1 MAKGAGT
8 ASERAVNNQTE
19 EVGGRS
25 RKEGKE
31 SGKEE
36 EDDRG
41 VVGGGVRPRKWG
53 ERGRERGAEGRAGW
67 PPHNSKAGIGGDE
80 E

>member
-8 ASERAVNNQTE
+8 ASERAVNNQTG

-25 RKEGKE
+25 REEEKE

-36 EDDRG
+36 EDDG
-41 VVGGGVRPRKWG
+41 GVGGGGVGPSKWE

-67 PPHNSKAGIGGDE
+67 PPHNSKADVGCDE

>member
-8 ASERAVNNQTE
+8 ASERPVNNQTG

-25 RKEGKE
+25 REEEKE

-36 EDDRG
+36 EDEGG
-41 VVGGGVRPRKWG
+41 VVGGDGPGK
-53 ERGRERGAEGRAGW
+53 
-67 PPHNSKAGIGGDE
+67 
-80 E
+80 

>member
-8 ASERAVNNQTE
+8 ASERAVNNQTG

-25 RKEGKE
+25 REEEKE

-36 EDDRG
+36 EDDGG
-41 VVGGGVRPRKWG
+41 VVGGRRARKVRREG
-53 ERGRERGAEGRAGW
+53 EREGG
-67 PPHNSKAGIGGDE
+67 
-80 E
+80 